1 MSYQIFPG
9 IDLDIPTK
17 LPIVDKPCVVGEGH
31 G

>member
-1 MSYQIFPG
+1 MSHQIFPG